1 MGESDSSGME
11 EESPEEEDT
20 ITHDECI
27 EPVECHKPEI
37 FVIDSDEDCMLS
49 PKKQFVP
56 PPDLHPDESAPPVA
70 DVMVTGGEEMMNE
83 SQAQFEGG
91 FEDIQSEAKVEN
103 ICDSDE
109 EKKGVFKDWFW
120 GEVPYR

>member
-1 MGESDSSGME
+1 
-11 EESPEEEDT
+11 
-20 ITHDECI
+20 
-27 EPVECHKPEI
+27 
-37 FVIDSDEDCMLS
+37 MLS

-56 PPDLHPDESAPPVA
+56 SHDLHPDESGGAAPPVA
-70 DVMVTGGEEMMNE
+70 DMMVTGGEEMMNE

-109 EKKGVFKDWFW
+109 EKTGVFKDWFW
-120 GEVPYR
+120 EEVPYR